1 MDTSAVLRDFLVS
14 RELTCRTSSLA
25 LYRHCLTSFETWIA
39 DQPAHATMPL
49 APTALGAYLTSLR
62 ARDLSDQTVRGHYRV
77 LKTACRWL
85 FEQDLLDRD
94 PFSGKGKVSAPPLR
108 RKRQEAY
115 SDSDVTALL
124 TCTAAINWKQDRRT
138 VRQQWQA
145 GGPLER
151 EALQARA
158 LVLLLIDTALR
169 AGEVC
174 RMTCGDLRSSEVVV
188 IGKGGHEG
196 VIYLVPQ
203 VRLLLEYLALDRPDA
218 APLFRDWNG
227 RACSVR
233 ALRCIV
239 ERLALRA
246 EIDLPPRPLHA
257 FRHAA
262 ARRWLKAG
270 LPTLAIQQ
278 LMRHANVATTM
289 IYCELDTAALAELH
303 AGASPVSMLL
313 ARSGLTWL

>member
-1 MDTSAVLRDFLVS
+1 MLADFMTS
-14 RELTCRTSSLA
+14 RELTCRPASLS
-25 LYRHCLTSFETWIA
+25 LYRHVVTSFARWASGEPDPFT
-39 DQPAHATMPL
+39 PAVIS
-49 APTALGAYLTSLR
+49 AYLTSLR

-85 FEQDLLDRD
+85 VEHDHLERD
-94 PFSGKGKVSAPPLR
+94 PFAGRGRVSVPPLR
-108 RKRQEAY
+108 RVRQPAY
-115 SDSDVTALL
+115 TDAEIVRLL
-124 TCTAAINWKQDRRT
+124 TCTAPIHWKQDRRT
-138 VRQQWQA
+138 DRQQWQP

-151 EALQARA
+151 EAMQARA
-158 LVLLLIDTALR
+158 LVLLLVDTGMR

-174 RMTCGDLRSSEVVV
+174 RLTCGDLRRPELVV
-188 IGKGGHEG
+188 IGKGGHQG
-196 VIYLVPQ
+196 VIFLVPQ

-239 ERLALRA
+239 ERLAQRA
-246 EIDLPPRPLHA
+246 NVDLPPRPLHA

-278 LMRHANVATTM
+278 LMRHATVATTM
-289 IYCELDTAALAELH
+289 IYCELDTAALETLH
-303 AGASPVSMLL
+303 ANASAVDMLL
-313 ARSGLTWL
+313 GRSGLAWL